1 MAEPDTSRVEPHDL
15 LVMLGHTT
23 VVLVLLT
30 AGYYL
35 LPMRRPWPE
44 PVNVARTALTA
55 AAAAGLVWAFRF
67 QARRSRTQPDKYLRI
82 QWLLSALYVLVLGY
96 ALAYSVLDRLDP
108 AQFAGIADRTD
119 ALYFSVTV
127 LGTVGFGDVH
137 ATATVSRILVT
148 TQMLVNL
155 IYIGTALRLLSSMRD
170 RSD

>member
-1 MAEPDTSRVEPHDL
+1 
-15 LVMLGHTT
+15 
-23 VVLVLLT
+23 
-30 AGYYL
+30 
-35 LPMRRPWPE
+35 
-44 PVNVARTALTA
+44 
-55 AAAAGLVWAFRF
+55 
-67 QARRSRTQPDKYLRI
+67 
-82 QWLLSALYVLVLGY
+82 
-96 ALAYSVLDRLDP
+96 VLDRLDP

-127 LGTVGFGDVH
+127 VGTVGFGDVH